1 MMGNS
6 GLFGDDYTPE
16 PIDDLGETSQV
27 VEEIVSGMAE
37 PGAQATAADASSVS
51 FVLGLVMRRQR
62 ILTIAVI
69 AIAAYLLA
77 KDFSK

>member
-1 MMGNS
+1 MIGNS

>member
-1 MMGNS
+1 MIGNS

-37 PGAQATAADASSVS
+37 PGTQATAADASSVS

>member
-1 MMGNS
+1 MIGNS

-62 ILTIAVI
+62 VLTIAVV
-69 AIAAYLLA
+69 AIVAYLLA